1 MCHSLVAASIRYSHT
16 HHIDLHWL
24 CLISGSS
31 WSWNGIKCHH
41 AATHE
46 PKSSESSWLR
56 ALFSWKMWQEEEE
69 EGSETPEIANTF
81 QQLAWGNDKRGT
93 REPRED
99 RSEICNR
106 SGWWW
111 GGGSDTGSQQNLK
124 ADERGWDRWDK
135 VWEGRGEKRW
145 RDARLFLEV
154 IKAEKDWGRFAWQD
168 LWEQDGGSRQKKHIV

>member
-1 MCHSLVAASIRYSHT
+1 MCHALVAASIRYSHT

-31 WSWNGIKCHH
+31 WSWNGIKYHH

-69 EGSETPEIANTF
+69 EGSETPKIANTF

-111 GGGSDTGSQQNLK
+111 WGGGVQIQGVSKIWRQMRE
-124 ADERGWDRWDK
+124 DETDEIRCGKEEER
-135 VWEGRGEKRW
+135 R
-145 RDARLFLEV
+145 
-154 IKAEKDWGRFAWQD
+154 
-168 LWEQDGGSRQKKHIV
+168 DGGMQDYFWKW